1 MENTLTKKN
10 NLNTDGNLIT
20 QTNENFGEVIN
31 TIQYGVIK
39 LMGDNTE
46 YKVSYKTLYDI
57 ANKPPQF
64 KGNVVIPELHLK
76 VPLSSIVFQQFREA
90 REIIAKEYAKLPTTD
105 LVCKRTKVG
114 DDFEISNSSLKKLH
128 ENMEEYWQIT
138 AHILKE
144 TNNPDLK
151 FNHAKRALLMKSP
164 EPNYPASVLE
174 IYKYGELQ

>member
-1 MENTLTKKN
+1 MEQLLSKVN
-10 NLNTDGNLIT
+10 NLNGNGNLIVKSE
-20 QTNENFGEVIN
+20 ENFGEVVNIV
-31 TIQYGVIK
+31 QYGVIK

-90 REIIAKEYAKLPTTD
+90 KEIIAKEYAKLPTID

-114 DDFEISNSSLKKLH
+114 EDFEISSSSLKKLH

-151 FNHAKRALLMKSP
+151 FNHVKRALLMKSP
-164 EPNYPASVLE
+164 EPNYSASVLE